1 MRRSIILAMGFTVAL
16 AGCAAPQQRHPG
28 MSAGLRAQGGW
39 GPMADLIAPDGRV
52 IGKLRTRKGKVAW
65 GTVVYAEVPNAL
77 PPGKHAIHIHDKGSC
92 VGPDFASAGGHWNPT
107 AKQHGHENP
116 AGWHSGDL
124 GDMETVPDPEWGSYF
139 EIVVGADGTRLDATD
154 AGTGPVVRDADGA
167 AIVIHER
174 PDDEKTDPSGNS
186 GARIACGVI
195 PPAQ

>member
-16 AGCAAPQQRHPG
+16 AGCVAPQQHRG
-28 MSAGLRAQGGW
+28 MSAQLGSQGSW
-39 GPMADLIAPDGRV
+39 GPRADIIASDGRV
-52 IGKLRTRKGKVAW
+52 IGALQTMKKQKGW
-65 GTVVYAEVPNAL
+65 VVGIYATVPNAL
-77 PPGKHAIHIHDKGSC
+77 PLGKYAVHIHAVGSC
-92 VGPDFASAGGHWNPT
+92 AGPDFASAGGHWNPT
-107 AKQHGHENP
+107 GKQHGHDNP
-116 AGWHSGDL
+116 AGWHLGDL
-124 GDMETVPDPEWGSYF
+124 GDIEVIPDPEWGTYF
-139 EIVVGADGTRLDATD
+139 EMGNGAPGTRLDATD